1 MKRLC
6 IALLLALCSAP
17 VFADWVK
24 VAESIEVTDF
34 LDPDTR
40 VVNGSLVKV
49 WTLTD
54 MKSPQMVQGKPTQSM
69 KALLEYDCSANQYR
83 TLYMAGYANHMGAGV
98 TNFAGN
104 ANPRWVP
111 IVPQSVNA
119 KKYQI
124 ICGSR

>member
-1 MKRLC
+1 MKRLRMA
-6 IALLLALCSAP
+6 IVLAICPSAA
-17 VFADWVK
+17 VANWVK
-24 VAESIEVTDF
+24 VAESIEVTEYV
-34 LDPDTR
+34 DPDTR
-40 VVNGSLVKV
+40 VVNGNLVKV